1 MRRLWPLLLFLAAF
15 GRAQG
20 LVNEIRKRGEL
31 VIATDATYKPFET
44 KSAGGIEGFD
54 VEIGEGLAKALG
66 VRLRWIDQEW
76 SGVLGS
82 LESGKADL
90 VMAGVTI
97 TAERKAK
104 GYLYSR
110 PYFLSG
116 QAIARRKGD
125 ASISKPQD
133 LVGKTVAVQAETTGQ
148 FAVTK
153 LGVTKQLRFDGIQE
167 GLLDVANGKS
177 AACVGDEP
185 TIKAYLPSYPNIE
198 LVGPAFVKEN
208 LGIVAW
214 KGHVDLVEEV
224 NRALVAMIADG
235 RYAAAYKKW
244 IGESFTPALAKELE
258 AQKSEG
264 SVLTGPSVAS
274 SSAGFVFRFDV
285 LRAALP
291 RLLQGAVLTLELTAL
306 SLVFGVAGGL
316 GLALMRLSPV
326 KFLRPF
332 ATVYVEIVRGTPLLM
347 QIYVI
352 YFVMPALLPSVFERI
367 PSFVAGVLALSLN
380 AAAYSSEIF
389 RAGIESIDPGQME
402 AARSL
407 GMDHK
412 KAMRWV
418 ILPQTV
424 RRVLPPLTN
433 EAVALLKDSSL
444 VSVVALAE
452 LMRAGKEL
460 ATDGGSPTT
469 VYLSV
474 ALIYPC
480 HDPSP
485 HLSGPSSRSPLGHG
499 PAATAPDPGGRGVSI
514 LAVKGLVKRFGRN
527 EVLKGIDFAVEAGEV
542 VALIGASGSGKS
554 TLLRCLNRLEEPSAG
569 TVVFRGKESTDVDE
583 LRRHIGMVFQRFNLF
598 PHLSALGNVALAPQK
613 VLGTPRAQAEAE
625 GRALLTQVRLGE
637 KADALPAELSGGQQ
651 QRVAIARAL
660 ALKPALMLFDEP
672 TSALDPRAGGRGA
685 GGHARPREV
694 GHDDARRDPRDG
706 LREGRRHA
714 RGLPRQGAHP
724 GGRPAVAGA

>member
-1 MRRLWPLLLFLAAF
+1 MARRTLVILLLLLAAF

-20 LVNEIRKRGEL
+20 LVDAIKKRGEL

-44 KSAGGIEGFD
+44 KNGAGGIEGFD
-54 VEIGEGLAKALG
+54 VEVGRGLAKALG

-125 ASISKPQD
+125 ASISKPED

-177 AACVGDEP
+177 DACVGDEP
-185 TIKAYLPSYPNIE
+185 TIKAYLPSYPSIE

-214 KGHVDLVEEV
+214 KGHADLVAEV
-224 NRALVAMIADG
+224 NKALGAMIADG
-235 RYAAAYKKW
+235 RYASYYQRW
-244 IGESFTPALAKELE
+244 IGEPFTPALAKELE
-258 AQKSEG
+258 AQKDGG
-264 SVLTGPSVAS
+264 SDLTAASAAAPSAR
-274 SSAGFVFRFDV
+274 GFVFRFDV

-291 RLLQGAVLTLELTAL
+291 RLLRGAVLTLELTAL

-316 GLALMRLSPV
+316 GLALMRLSP
-326 KFLRPF
+326 LRALQPF
-332 ATVYVEIVRGTPLLM
+332 ATVYVEVVRGTPLLM

-352 YFVMPALLPSVFERI
+352 YFVLPALVPAVFERM
-367 PSFVAGVLALSLN
+367 PPFLAGVLALSLN
-380 AAAYSSEIF
+380 AAAYTSEIF
-389 RAGIESIDPGQME
+389 RAGIESIDGGQME

-407 GMDHK
+407 GMGHRA
-412 KAMRWV
+412 AMRWV
-418 ILPQTV
+418 VLPQTA

-452 LMRAGKEL
+452 LMRVGKEL

-469 VYLSV
+469 IYLGV
-474 ALIYPC
+474 ALIY
-480 HDPSP
+480 
-485 HLSGPSSRSPLGHG
+485 LVMTLPL
-499 PAATAPDPGGRGVSI
+499 TY
-514 LAVKGLVKRFGRN
+514 LVR
-527 EVLKGIDFAVEAGEV
+527 
-542 VALIGASGSGKS
+542 
-554 TLLRCLNRLEEPSAG
+554 RLESRWGGP
-569 TVVFRGKESTDVDE
+569 RRRPLST
-583 LRRHIGMVFQRFNLF
+583 Q
-598 PHLSALGNVALAPQK
+598 
-613 VLGTPRAQAEAE
+613 E
-625 GRALLTQVRLGE
+625 GA
-637 KADALPAELSGGQQ
+637 A
-651 QRVAIARAL
+651 
-660 ALKPALMLFDEP
+660 
-672 TSALDPRAGGRGA
+672 
-685 GGHARPREV
+685 
-694 GHDDARRDPRDG
+694 
-706 LREGRRHA
+706 
-714 RGLPRQGAHP
+714 
-724 GGRPAVAGA
+724 